1 MSNILGENHLPYVQE
16 QIKVRQEILGK
27 KQKSSQDIVWE
38 NGKTSWVRLVSS
50 VNIDGQE
57 VPRYDEETN
66 EDYIEFYF
74 GGALFR
80 EQYLELSS
88 ENYSGN
94 RLASELTLSG
104 GTPIDNKHRF
114 GIAETNST
122 LPGIQNSQG
131 NGSAAYGLGGTE
143 FGIKPMPGITGFN
156 SKTYDNGSLRM
167 AEVTI
172 VAHNKKQFEYL
183 ESLYLRVGYTMLLE
197 WGNSSYPKSIENGV
211 TTYSSTSDIASLS
224 LKNNF
229 LEGSDKGVV
238 YFYSKIENNRKI
250 SKGNYDGFLGKVTN
264 FSWAFDKN
272 GSYNITLK
280 LITIGSVVESLKLNT
295 NLEDFRLVEGNNP
308 NKFRPSALGNYLDVI
323 DFYPPQLGQVSTT
336 QVDATST
343 QGAITVVDT
352 NFIQSLDPR
361 LQDSPFS
368 DTTGTN
374 LDGGFVPENVEED
387 VEDDQQ
393 VIDNLPENVEEEE
406 QPSPTLTEPEVVA
419 NNSTY
424 KGSFSRREQKA
435 LGGYKGTNNVGCR
448 VAFGLNS
455 KTTKT
460 YVRLGEF
467 LNFINEN
474 LLIYDTNNK
483 PLISINIDEDLYCY
497 SNGYQF
503 PSDPSK
509 AIIRFEASLNSQGT
523 SNNINVLP
531 KLPPFHD
538 NVEGVKVGKL
548 MNLYFSTDY
557 IRELISLNE
566 EEGKLK
572 LLPFIKKLIES
583 CNSLLGGI
591 NKIQVRIK
599 DKITEIDE
607 TSNVTQVI
615 EIYDEVQPFEKQKLF
630 KNKTEN
636 PILNVYGFSQNLSE
650 GNFVTDYSFNT
661 TLGPDFGTQV
671 AIGAQASGRAVGE
684 DSTIFS
690 KWNEGLVDRIL
701 PQKLDIDQV
710 KEEGTNARVEFKNLT
725 TEYLNF
731 LKLLVATSIQDQD
744 LFSWQGKIILN
755 KVYTLE
761 NVYIQAPS
769 TDSPTENSPLFA
781 SSFGSLQKSFFTKSL
796 SWLALT
802 KNTPT
807 PFIGFLPVNLSLT
820 FDGLSGIKIFDRL
833 RINSDFLP
841 SNYTDTLEFF
851 ITQLD
856 HKFENNKWFTT
867 VGTQSLPKFFDD
879 TDPSLV
885 FDIGEL
891 FIEPFE
897 RRNESID
904 IDSYFYSDQ
913 PIVTGGGPG
922 KVTIDQIL
930 KALNNSPEVQSKFKT
945 FFEGL
950 LKTIG
955 KGYEIRINSSYRD
968 FRDSNRV
975 YASKAPI
982 AENRIERAL
991 KSPHTYGL
999 AIDVALFEP
1008 VPGQPGI
1015 STNLLAGK
1023 PKEFFDIWQGLG
1035 ITDLADDIGLRWGG
1049 VFTQAVKDTAG
1060 NVIGTKP
1067 FYDCVHFDAA
1077 PTPWPSNASIIF
1089 SSVKTLF
1096 PNIPL
1101 VMTYGYKTN
1110 FRDFGIGTQIY
1121 DSITLKDFLAIKNGN
1136 YVVNKP
1142 TFIKQG
1148 NNARDVLYK
1157 SILINGTLEYFDGN
1171 DEIDLRN
1178 LLTNSIG

>member
-1 MSNILGENHLPYVQE
+1 MSNLVGENHLPYVQE

-156 SKTYDNGSLRM
+156 SNTYNNGSLRY
-167 AEVTI
+167 AEINI

-224 LKNNF
+224 LKNDF

-250 SKGNYDGFLGKVTN
+250 SKGNYDGFVGKVEN
-264 FSWAFDKN
+264 FSWDFNKN

-280 LITIGSVVESLKLNT
+280 LITIGSIANSLKVNT

-343 QGAITVVDT
+343 QGAVTVVDT
-352 NFIQSLDPR
+352 NLVQSLDPD
-361 LQDSPFS
+361 LQDS
-368 DTTGTN
+368 T
-374 LDGGFVPENVEED
+374 LDGGFVPENVEE
-387 VEDDQQ
+387 ENQQ
-393 VIDNLPENVEEEE
+393 VIDNLPENVEEE
-406 QPSPTLTEPEVVA
+406 QPTPTSTEPEVVA
-419 NNSTY
+419 NDSTY
-424 KGSFSRREQKA
+424 KGSFSEREQKA

-455 KTTKT
+455 RTTKT

-474 LLIYDTNNK
+474 LLIYDANNK

-523 SNNINVLP
+523 SNDINILP

-572 LLPFIKKLIES
+572 LLPFVKKLVES

-599 DKITEIDE
+599 DKITKIDE
-607 TSNVTQVI
+607 TSNVNQVI

-630 KNKTEN
+630 KNQTEN

-690 KWNEGLVDRIL
+690 KWNEGLVDRIS

-725 TEYLNF
+725 TEYLDF

-744 LFSWQGKIILN
+744 LTNWQGKIVLD

-769 TDSPTENSPLFA
+769 TDSPTENGPLFA
-781 SSFGSLQKSFFTKSL
+781 SSFGSLQKSFFAKSL

-820 FDGLSGIKIFDRL
+820 FDGLSGIKIFDKL

-841 SNYTDTLEFF
+841 SNYTDTLEFI

-867 VGTQSLPKFFDD
+867 VGTQSLPKLFDD

-885 FDIGEL
+885 FNIGEL
-891 FIEPFE
+891 LEEPFE

-913 PIVTGGGPG
+913 SIVTGGGPG

-930 KALNNSPEVQSKFKT
+930 KSLNNSPEVQSKFKR

-999 AIDVALFEP
+999 AIDVALYEP
-1008 VPGQPGI
+1008 VPGQPGF

-1023 PKEFFDIWQGLG
+1023 PKEFFDVWQDLG
-1035 ITDLADDIGLRWGG
+1035 ITDLSNDIGLRWGG
-1049 VFTQAVKDTAG
+1049 VFKQAVKDAAG

-1077 PTPWPSNASIIF
+1077 PTPWPSNASTIF
-1089 SSVKTLF
+1089 NSIKTLF

-1101 VMTYGYKTN
+1101 IILYGYKTN
-1110 FRDFGIGTQIY
+1110 FRDFGLGESIY
-1121 DSITLKDFLAIKNGN
+1121 NVSFQNFLNIS
-1136 YVVNKP
+1136 
-1142 TFIKQG
+1142 G
-1148 NNARDVLYK
+1148 NNYSVNVPELIFEGSIDRRASIGSVAREDIYK
-1157 SILINGTLEYFDGN
+1157 SILINGNYTYYDRGTK
-1171 DEIDLRN
+1171 DIRN
-1178 LLTNSIG
+1178 LLTNNAG